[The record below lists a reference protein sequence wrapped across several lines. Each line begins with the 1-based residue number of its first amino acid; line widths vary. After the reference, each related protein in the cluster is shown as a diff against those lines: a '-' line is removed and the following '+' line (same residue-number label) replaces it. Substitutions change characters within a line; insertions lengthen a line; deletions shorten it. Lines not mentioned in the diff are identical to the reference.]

1 MHSFDYYKD
10 HVPIVQ
16 VAEALGYKLNKKAG
30 RNPLEYKHPDHNT
43 IVIGN
48 LKGRQRYF
56 TRHESEN
63 KGSVIDFVKHRLN
76 MFNEYYIKESEGINK
91 VLASFAGVPHLSGVQ
106 AFTSQSKSQWLSE
119 KKTFNLKDFSLTRPE
134 LKDLLYLSHHRGI
147 NKETLNVFMQHVQ
160 LVKAKHKPTT
170 DIGFPYRVPGKNEL
184 VGFELVN
191 YMFKAHARGSNK
203 SEGLWIA
210 DLTGTGFPPK
220 VLIGES
226 AIDAI
231 SFYQLF
237 WQKHQLDKAA
247 FMSTGGYVTDK
258 QLRNVIGQFPASQ
271 FHTLFDNDI
280 SGHLYDIRTACMK
293 ANKELKIYNDQE
305 DYKFQYNNRSSFS
318 IPKEQVSLT
327 NFRIASGLRSTI
339 RVHKAKGKDFN
350 EMVMD
355 RVHQEKERTLRIR

>member
-1 MHSFDYYKD
+1 MHSFEYYKD
-10 HVPIVQ
+10 HVPIIQ
-16 VAEALGYKLNKKAG
+16 VAETLGYELNKKAG

-91 VLASFAGVPHLSGVQ
+91 VLASFAGIP
-106 AFTSQSKSQWLSE
+106 FTSQTKSHWLSD

-147 NKETLNVFMQHVQ
+147 NKETLNVFIPHIQF
-160 LVKAKHKPTT
+160 VKAKHKPTT
-170 DIGFPYRVPGKNEL
+170 DIGFPYRVPNKNEI

-191 YMFKAHARGSNK
+191 YLFKGHARGSNK
-203 SEGLWIA
+203 SEGVWTA

-220 VLIGES
+220 VFLAES
-226 AIDAI
+226 AIDAM

-237 WQKHQLDKAA
+237 RQKHQLDQVA
-247 FMSTGGYVTDK
+247 FLSTGGYPTDT
-258 QLRNVIGQFPASQ
+258 QLRNIMSHYPGSHVN
-271 FHTLFDNDI
+271 TLFDNDL

-293 ANKELKIYNDQE
+293 ANKTLKIYHDRGV
-305 DYKFQYNNRSSFS
+305 YKFHYNNRSSFT
-318 IPKEQVSLT
+318 IPEEKISLT
-327 NFRIASGLRSTI
+327 NFKKAGGIRSNI

-350 EMVMD
+350 EMVME
-355 RVHQEKERTLRIR
+355 RANQEKERTLRIR

>member
-1 MHSFDYYKD
+1 MHSFEYYKD

-16 VAEALGYKLNKKAG
+16 VAEVLGYKLNKIAG
-30 RNPLEYKHPDHNT
+30 RNPLEYKHTDHNT

-48 LKGRQRYF
+48 LKGRQRFF

-91 VLASFAGVPHLSGVQ
+91 VLASFAGVP
-106 AFTSQSKSQWLSE
+106 FTSQTKSHWLSD

-147 NKETLNVFMQHVQ
+147 NNETLKLFIPHIQ
-160 LVKAKHKPTT
+160 LVKAKHKPTA
-170 DIGFPYRVPGKNEL
+170 DIGFPYRIPGKNEI

-191 YMFKAHARGSNK
+191 YMFKGHARGSNK

-210 DLTGTGFPPK
+210 DLTGTGFPAK
-220 VLIGES
+220 VFIAES
-226 AIDAI
+226 AIDAM
-231 SFYQLF
+231 SFCQLF
-237 WQKHQLDKAA
+237 RQKHQLDQAA

-258 QLRNVIGQFPASQ
+258 QLRNVIGHYSATQI
-271 FHTLFDNDI
+271 HTLFDTDL

-293 ANKELKIYNDQE
+293 ANKELKIYNDHE

-327 NFRIASGLRSTI
+327 NFRKASGLRSTI

-350 EMVMD
+350 EMVME
-355 RVHQEKERTLRIR
+355 RSHQEKERTLRIR